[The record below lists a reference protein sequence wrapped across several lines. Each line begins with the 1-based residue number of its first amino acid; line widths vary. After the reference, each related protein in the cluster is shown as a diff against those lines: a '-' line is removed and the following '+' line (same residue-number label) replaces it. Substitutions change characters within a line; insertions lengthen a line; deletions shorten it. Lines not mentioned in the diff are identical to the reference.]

1 MVDSHAPSKLSIV
14 IPVYNELDSWRQL
27 LQRVEAADI
36 GGMEKQIILVDDGST
51 DGTRMQLE
59 ELAAR
64 QPAGSGIRVVFH
76 DCNKGKGAA
85 LRTGFAEAAGDVVI
99 IQDADLEYDP
109 DDYLRV
115 LGPILEGKAHVV
127 YGSRFQQGRPPGTYL
142 ANYLANRFLTFL
154 SNLTTGLKLTD
165 METCYKAFRIEVL
178 RQVEVRQNRFGFEPE
193 ITARISRQD
202 IRVCEVP
209 ISYSGRTHRQGKKIG
224 LSDGI
229 KAIWCIFRYGLSARR
244 RAVRV

>member
-1 MVDSHAPSKLSIV
+1 MSDSDAPMKLSVV

-27 LQRVEAADI
+27 LHRVQAA
-36 GGMEKQIILVDDGST
+36 GACGMEKQIILVDDGST

-59 ELAAR
+59 ELGAR
-64 QPAGSGIRVVFH
+64 QPEGSGIHVVLH

-85 LRTGFAEAAGDVVI
+85 LRTGFAEASGDVVI
-99 IQDADLEYDP
+99 IQDADMEYDP
-109 DDYLRV
+109 DDYSLV
-115 LGPILEGKAHVV
+115 LAPILEGKADVV

-154 SNLTTGLKLTD
+154 SNRTTGLKLTD

-178 RQVEVRQNRFGFEPE
+178 RRVDVRQNRFGFEPE

-209 ISYSGRTHRQGKKIG
+209 ISYSGRTHQQGKKIG
-224 LSDGI
+224 WSDGI
-229 KAIWCIFRYGLSARR
+229 KAIWCVLRYGFSGRR
-244 RAVRV
+244 RASWG